1 MRQGTLAR
9 RYAKALYE
17 IATETKAVDEL
28 LQSLRNV
35 KEALGQS
42 ALLHKAFQNPLITP
56 EEKEAVVKSI
66 TSNKLTLRLVRL
78 LAEKKRLDI
87 LDLVCDQLQHLADLD
102 GGITRIAV
110 RTAFTLSEDQKRSI
124 EKNLASSWGGRVV
137 GSFAV
142 AKELLGGIWMKVGDK
157 VLDASLKGR
166 IEDLRASFANSL
178 N

>member
-1 MRQGTLAR
+1 MRQGTIAR

-17 IATETKAVDEL
+17 IAVETKGMDDL
-28 LQSLRNV
+28 LQSLSNL
-35 KEALGQS
+35 KDALHQVP
-42 ALLHKAFQNPLITP
+42 LLQKAFQNPLIVP
-56 EEKEAVVKSI
+56 AEKEAVVKSI

-87 LDLVCDQLQHLADLD
+87 LTLVCDQLQTLADID
-102 GGITRIAV
+102 GGITRIVV
-110 RTAFTLSEDQKRSI
+110 RTAFALSEDQKRSI
-124 EKNLASSWGGRVV
+124 EKNLASSWGGKVV

-142 AKELLGGIWMKVGDK
+142 AKELLGGIWMRVGDK
-157 VLDASLKGR
+157 VLDASLQGR